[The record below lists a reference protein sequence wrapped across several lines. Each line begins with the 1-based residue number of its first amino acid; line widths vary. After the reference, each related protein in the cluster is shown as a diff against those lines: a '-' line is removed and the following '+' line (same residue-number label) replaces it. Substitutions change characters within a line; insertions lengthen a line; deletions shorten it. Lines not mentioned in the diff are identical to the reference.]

1 MRKHRSF
8 RRTVLYGAIVG
19 VLFLVAIP
27 VSSLAG
33 IRGIEAIHD
42 DEAPTVIVSWLI
54 SLGAAIV
61 PVLALALYL
70 HWLGATSRD
79 AERED
84 VHIPTR
90 VEDWLF
96 GIGTTVAALAAVP
109 ILWLSYRGSID
120 AFGEGDLAFTVG
132 YGVLGVVYFVFAL
145 FCVERY
151 VQWMR

>member
-1 MRKHRSF
+1 M
-8 RRTVLYGAIVG
+8 LYGAVVG
-19 VLFLVAIP
+19 VLFLVALP

-42 DEAPTVIVSWLI
+42 DQPPTVILSWAI

-70 HWLGATSRD
+70 HWLGVTSRD
-79 AERED
+79 AEPEE

-90 VEDWLF
+90 LEDWLF
-96 GIGTTVAALAAVP
+96 GMGTTVAALAAVP
-109 ILWLSYRGSID
+109 IIWLSYRGSVG
-120 AFGEGDLAFTVG
+120 ALGEGDLAFTVG
-132 YGVLGVVYFVFAL
+132 YAVLGVVYFVFAL